1 MKKYLRD
8 YLFLFSIAGVIIA
21 LDQITKSIVRA
32 QLEIGEIW
40 APWDWII
47 PYARF
52 VHWKNTGAAFGM
64 APGLSEVFKYLAI
77 VVALAII
84 IYFPRVPRVDWP
96 LRYAMSLQLGG
107 AVGNLID
114 RLTIGHVTDFIS
126 LGNFAVFNI
135 ADASISIGV
144 AVLVI
149 GIWIIERREKQ
160 STEEP
165 EDTEDTDPYPHT
177 NFSQS
182 SPQGEE
188 ILGYSPQP
196 YEDE

>member
-165 EDTEDTDPYPHT
+165 EDTEDSDPYPHT
-177 NFSQS
+177 NYSQS
-182 SPQGEE
+182 SPHRED

-196 YEDE
+196 FEDE